1 MVDRPGTIGP
11 HPIGAGTKWRAA
23 GDSFF
28 ASRCKAEGGGKKLA
42 ADVAGSRARRRLHRR
57 SSVRPD
63 QSRPRW
69 GWFAQSMR
77 WSSRHGD
84 HRTALSLARTDDG
97 FAGSLAVQ
105 SPTLNVMAVAFAANS
120 LQDDNEKGPA
130 FRMVPSMHHCVRS
143 RVEGKGPSDNG
154 NPAASRWKAGRFR
167 LPRLDWLGSEPD
179 RDGRRGSCAGPLSP
193 ATLSPPW
200 TGHCSRFVKAPA
212 FFGEMA
218 VAALSCVRD

>member
-11 HPIGAGTKWRAA
+11 HPIGAGTTWRAA

-42 ADVAGSRARRRLHRR
+42 ADVAGSRARRRLRRR

-77 WSSRHGD
+77 WSSRHGH
-84 HRTALSLARTDDG
+84 HRTALSLSRTDDG
-97 FAGSLAVQ
+97 FAGSLAAK
-105 SPTLNVMAVAFAANS
+105 SPTLNFNAVAFPDDS

-130 FRMVPSMHHCVRS
+130 FRMVPSMHHRVRS
-143 RVEGKGPSDNG
+143 RVEGEGPSDKG
-154 NPAASRWKAGRFR
+154 NPASSHWQAGRFG

-179 RDGRRGSCAGPLSP
+179 RDGRQASCAAPLFP
-193 ATLSPPW
+193 ATLSPTR
-200 TGHCSRFVKAPA
+200 TGHWSRFVKAPA
-212 FFGEMA
+212 FPGEMA